1 MRTFLC
7 RCAFSCALFGTSA
20 LAQAPVVHQGGVG
33 SAASFAKAGTPRS
46 TIAPASIVSIFGS
59 NLAVARAP
67 VVYQGGVVNAASFAK
82 AGTAGSTIAPGSIVS
97 IFGSNLA
104 ASMAQAN
111 QVPLPD
117 TLAGTSVTFG
127 GVPAPLF
134 YVSPGQIN
142 AQAPAGIQCSDTI
155 TTANVVV
162 QTAAGS
168 SAPVPVEVSCDGLGI
183 FTTDASSCGPGAVFN
198 VAPDGSVSLNSPS
211 NSAQAGQFL
220 SVYGTGL
227 GALQNMPND
236 GEPAPLSPLLTTPDA
251 IQGTIGYLYTAFAG
265 KAPLE
270 VGVDQFNFQLLPGVQ
285 EGCTIPLTIAGTYSQ
300 SQPVPVSIHQGGGQC
315 VDPPADSYG
324 ILSWTKSV
332 TSGTTQAAAE
342 TFSADF
348 PSAVHLQLPA
358 LPAASTTIGSGIA
371 YPQGPRCAW
380 ADQQLDAGTLTI
392 QGPGFGPVSV
402 PKDSTGRYV
411 LTLPAGTI
419 QPGIFTLTASGG
431 AVGAFTSSITIP
443 EPIQLTTTFANQQVN
458 TPVTVSWLGGDAQS
472 LVDVVVGDEG
482 YVEQVVPAS
491 AGTVTFPTQCVSAGL
506 GPCTGQIFAY
516 PTVSGSDVVV
526 RQVAVASDVT
536 TFQAQGLTLGAR
548 HVWTYEFRFTGVP
561 F

>member
-1 MRTFLC
+1 MHGFIC
-7 RCAFSCALFGTSA
+7 RCAFLLAFFGASA
-20 LAQAPVVHQGGVG
+20 LAQ
-33 SAASFAKAGTPRS
+33 
-46 TIAPASIVSIFGS
+46 
-59 NLAVARAP
+59 AP

-82 AGTAGSTIAPGSIVS
+82 AGTPGSAIAPASIVS

-104 ASMAQAN
+104 SATAQAN
-111 QVPLPD
+111 QVPIPT
-117 TLAGTSVTFG
+117 TLAGTSVTFNG
-127 GVPAPLF
+127 AAVPLF

-155 TTANVVV
+155 APASVVV

-168 SAPVPVEVSCDGLGI
+168 SAPVLVEVNCEGLGI
-183 FTTDASSCGPGAVFN
+183 FTTDASGCGPGAVFN
-198 VAPDGSVSLNSPS
+198 VAADGSVSLNSRG
-211 NSAQAGQFL
+211 NSAQPGEFL

-227 GALQNMPND
+227 GALRNMPKD
-236 GEPAPLSPLLTTPDA
+236 GEPAPLSPLLNTSDA

-285 EGCTIPLTIAGTYSQ
+285 EGCAIPLTIVGTFAQ
-300 SQPVPVSIHQGGGQC
+300 SQPVPVSIHSGGGQC
-315 VDPPADSYG
+315 MDPPADSYG
-324 ILSWTKSV
+324 VLSWTRSV
-332 TSGTTQAAAE
+332 TSGTTQAAVE
-342 TFSADF
+342 TFSAEF
-348 PSAVHLQLPA
+348 PSAVHLQSPA
-358 LPAASTTIGSGIA
+358 LPAASTAIKSGVA

-419 QPGIFTLTASGG
+419 QPGTFTVTASGG
-431 AVGAFTSSITIP
+431 AVGAFTTSITIP
-443 EPIQLTTTFANQQVN
+443 EPIQLTTTFANHQIN

-472 LVDVVVGDEG
+472 LVDVVVGDES

-491 AGTVTFPTQCVSAGL
+491 AGMVNFPTQCVSAGL
-506 GPCTGQIFAY
+506 GPCTSQIFAF
-516 PTVSGSDVVV
+516 PVSGSDVVV
-526 RQVAVASDVT
+526 RQLAVASNVT

-548 HVWTYEFRFTGVP
+548 QLWTYEFRFTGVT